1 MTFTSEI
8 LTDICIKIVLKKLI
22 CKETSCYCSH
32 EIFDPVPIWIVIL
45 PFIFFCL
52 LSQRSLFVL
61 LFSPYHLLE
70 KYSSH
75 FKQYRCFYFLQENIR
90 LSVFLNLETEKPD
103 GHLSRESI
111 WWLPAY
117 LLALDSD
124 SSVLYWILSGTEA
137 RTGFWDQNDV
147 PDEKLAKPITTGICP
162 IWPISWSENKN
173 SEKVDHLLRPSTSMH
188 SAFVLLVVLLPRF
201 ISRLLKCLLLLGF
214 GVLWVDLIFKW
225 TKIKETTFL
234 ALIIFF
240 RIYRLTENHQRRR
253 QGIYLKKQN

>member
-1 MTFTSEI
+1 MKTKSPVLDSKSVCDFFSPSFLLPALPLGIVVFWMFCVHYIKNLMTFTSEI

-111 WWLPAY
+111 
-117 LLALDSD
+117 
-124 SSVLYWILSGTEA
+124 
-137 RTGFWDQNDV
+137 
-147 PDEKLAKPITTGICP
+147 
-162 IWPISWSENKN
+162 
-173 SEKVDHLLRPSTSMH
+173 
-188 SAFVLLVVLLPRF
+188 
-201 ISRLLKCLLLLGF
+201 
-214 GVLWVDLIFKW
+214 
-225 TKIKETTFL
+225 
-234 ALIIFF
+234 
-240 RIYRLTENHQRRR
+240 
-253 QGIYLKKQN
+253 